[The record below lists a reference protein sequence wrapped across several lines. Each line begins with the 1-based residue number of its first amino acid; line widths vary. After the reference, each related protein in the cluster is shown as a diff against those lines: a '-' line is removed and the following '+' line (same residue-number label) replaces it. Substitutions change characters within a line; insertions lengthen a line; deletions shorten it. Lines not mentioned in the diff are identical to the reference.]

1 MLIREKDDLSLKIN
15 FKSKGKFI
23 MKKTALRLL
32 ALLLVMV
39 MCLTLGACGNKDT
52 DSTPVSSEEETFDDL
67 GGDIDFEGTVSGE
80 EDGDTNTNS
89 GSTGAG
95 NSGTAFE
102 GEISQSSRQDVF
114 KNIPKKLR
122 GTTVTFAHWGDE
134 GGAEYV
140 KVAKAFTKLTGIN
153 VKWQLFDQTTYEA
166 DIAKQIVAGKGP
178 DLIILNDKIPQIYE
192 IASELPAIF
201 KVNDGFWDPR
211 ITEQTKFKGKSY
223 FVNSY
228 YSPYVPT
235 SGIVVYNKK
244 IFNDNG
250 ITSPVDYINQNN
262 WTWETFKQCMLDA
275 KKIGYYGGVLD
286 PELMAKTM
294 GPGFMSYDAKSGKV
308 VCNKNNDAMLKS
320 LKFYAECREEGL
332 VGNYL
337 IAQYPAGNIAMLTTD
352 AYAIKKNGYLK
363 DMSAS
368 DYGAVRMPDSF
379 EGKPC
384 NYGGVGLRAYGIAKN
399 AKNVDGAYYFLR
411 YFLDIDNCNKDA
423 SIFGNKEMQKFY
435 TETVL
440 NDYRNNDLKISILGG
455 PLYMVDLNWTH
466 SEIFKELR
474 RQSSEQMAVELGKI
488 MNTFQNATD
497 ESNKKLASYK

>member
-1 MLIREKDDLSLKIN
+1 
-15 FKSKGKFI
+15 
-23 MKKTALRLL
+23 MKKSAVRIF
-32 ALLLVMV
+32 ALLLSLVLCFSMA
-39 MCLTLGACGNKDT
+39 ACGGSDDT
-52 DSTPVSSEEETFDDL
+52 SSKTQSEATGDIDEL
-67 GGDIDFEGTVSGE
+67 GGDISF
-80 EDGDTNTNS
+80 DGGNTNGDS
-89 GSTGAG
+89 TDDSSNGDSNDANQNNQTNDGSFG
-95 NSGTAFE
+95 
-102 GEISQSSRQDVF
+102 GETTSESRLDVF
-114 KNIPKKLR
+114 NNIPKNLR

-178 DLIILNDKIPQIYE
+178 DIIILNDKIPQIYE
-192 IASELPAIF
+192 IAAELPSIF
-201 KVNDGFWDPR
+201 NVNDGFWDPR
-211 ITEQTKFKGKSY
+211 ITEQTKFNGKKY

-235 SGIVVYNKK
+235 AGIVVYNKK

-250 ITSPVDYINQNN
+250 LKSPVDYINEGN
-262 WTWETFKQCMLDA
+262 WTWETFKQCMTDA
-275 KKIGYYGGVLD
+275 SKIGYYGGVLD

-294 GPGFMSYDAKSGKV
+294 GPGFMSYDSGKSQV
-308 VCNKNNDAMLKS
+308 VCNENNETMLKA

-368 DYGAVRMPDSF
+368 EFGAVRMPDSY
-379 EGKPC
+379 EGVAC

-399 AKNVDGAYYFLR
+399 AKNAEGAYYFLR

-423 SIFGNKEMQKFY
+423 SIFCNKEMQKFY

-440 NDYRNNDLKISILGG
+440 NNYRTNDLKISILGG
-455 PLYMVDLNWTH
+455 PLNMIDLNWTH

-474 RQSSEQMAVELGKI
+474 RQSSNDMSVQLKSI
-488 MNTFQNATD
+488 MNKFKEATN
-497 ESNKKLASYK
+497 ESNKRLASYKK

>member
-1 MLIREKDDLSLKIN
+1 
-15 FKSKGKFI
+15 
-23 MKKTALRLL
+23 MKKTAVRLL
-32 ALLLVMV
+32 ALLLAMV
-39 MCLTLGACGNKDT
+39 MCFTLCACGSKDT
-52 DSTPVSSEEETFDDL
+52 ESTPVSKEEESFDDL
-67 GGDIDFEGTVSGE
+67 GGDITFEGTVSGAE
-80 EDGDTNTNS
+80 EDGNASD
-89 GSTGAG
+89 GSTGG
-95 NSGTAFE
+95 SDTAFE
-102 GEISQSSRQDVF
+102 GEISQSSRLDVF

-122 GTTVTFAHWGDE
+122 GTNVTIAHWGDE

-178 DLIILNDKIPQIYE
+178 DVIILNDKIPQIYE
-192 IASELPAIF
+192 IAAELPAIF
-201 KVNDGFWDPR
+201 NVNDGFWDPR

-235 SGIVVYNKK
+235 AGIVVYNKK

-250 ITSPVDYINQNN
+250 LTSPVDYINQGN
-262 WTWETFKQCMLDA
+262 WSWETFKQCMLDA
-275 KKIGYYGGVLD
+275 DKIGYYGGVLD
-286 PELMAKTM
+286 PELMARTM
-294 GPGFMSYDAKSGKV
+294 GPGFMTYDAKTGKV
-308 VCNKNNDAMLKS
+308 VCNKNNEGMLKS

-363 DMSAS
+363 DMAAS
-368 DYGAVRMPDSF
+368 DYGAVRMPDSY
-379 EGKPC
+379 EGKAC

-435 TETVL
+435 TQTVL

-455 PLYMVDLNWTH
+455 PLTMVDLNWTH

-474 RQSSEQMAVELGKI
+474 RQSSEQMAVELEKI
-488 MNTFQNATD
+488 MNTFQNAAD
-497 ESNKKLASYK
+497 ESNKKLASY